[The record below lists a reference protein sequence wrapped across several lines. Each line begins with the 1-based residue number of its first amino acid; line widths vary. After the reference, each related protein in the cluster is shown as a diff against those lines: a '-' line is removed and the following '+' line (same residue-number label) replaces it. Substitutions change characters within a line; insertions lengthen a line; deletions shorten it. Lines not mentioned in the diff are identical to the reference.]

1 MGKITEFRKYIIYF
15 VGIVLAFKNA
25 EFVWGWDIRHN
36 ITRAAVNLLPK
47 QDREMLGSAVV
58 ESLIDSYYLNPVQ
71 NRTNEFSCID
81 VLL

>member
-15 VGIVLAFKNA
+15 V
-25 EFVWGWDIRHN
+25 VWGWDIRHN